1 LPGEF
6 EVGVAVPQGRSR
18 LFISCLLNFKQGDYN
33 HWGDTA
39 LAKEKEPGVG
49 GQEQV
54 LDAEDIKRRLDMVDQ
69 RLDSI
74 DSMVTAVA
82 ERVMNQPVTLN
93 ITCPH
98 CGKNIEITIIGSQ
111 KPMA

>member
-1 LPGEF
+1 M
-6 EVGVAVPQGRSR
+6 
-18 LFISCLLNFKQGDYN
+18 
-33 HWGDTA
+33 
-39 LAKEKEPGVG
+39 AKENEPSGV

-54 LDAEDIKRRLDMVDQ
+54 VDVEHIKRRLDMVDQ

-82 ERVMNQPVTLN
+82 ERVMNQPITLN